1 VQSPRLEW
9 RPTGSQLRQQQQGA
23 ASVPRRLPADAHA
36 RRHCAR
42 RLAEHPGLCG
52 AAAQGA
58 AAARG
63 ARRVRG
69 LRGAFGPHL
78 AGQGGGAERAE
89 GERGPGPLQLLSLH
103 GARAGGEQGPQPGGA
118 GRDQER
124 PRRCARV
131 PHRAARP
138 RHQVLAPR
146 LAARARQGA
155 GLREPGG
162 RQRSGLAS
170 QRSPGQRCVIVS
182 FLYFCF
188 GNSFF
193 QLN

>member
-1 VQSPRLEW
+1 
-9 RPTGSQLRQQQQGA
+9 
-23 ASVPRRLPADAHA
+23 VPRRLPADARA

-42 RLAEHPGLCG
+42 RLAERAGARG

-58 AAARG
+58 PAARA

-69 LRGAFGPHL
+69 LRGGVGPHL
-78 AGQGGGAERAE
+78 AGQGGGAERAQ

-124 PRRCARV
+124 PGRGARL

-155 GLREPGG
+155 RLREPGG
-162 RQRSGLAS
+162 RRRSGLAS
-170 QRSPGQRCVIVS
+170 RHGPRHRCVIVC
-182 FLYFCF
+182 FLRFLRHFFFLLNMAIEIRRKVIGF
-188 GNSFF
+188 G
-193 QLN
+193 